1 MAENRDC
8 AVTCGGQD
16 LVSDERQKLDREAQF
31 AQLVLWRRD
40 RMLRAIWRVVRDPS
54 IAEDAL
60 QDALTTLWRKLP
72 ALARHPNPDAFVL
85 RVSLDAACDQ
95 LRAHARRRR
104 RDVPL
109 DTSDACASM
118 ELPPGVDRGVFDEV
132 RQAIIRLPRK
142 QATAILLRAIHD
154 ESYETIART
163 LRCSE
168 VTARVHVAHARAKLR
183 HWLSHLCAAGREES
197 SS

>member
-1 MAENRDC
+1 MTENPGY
-8 AVTCGGQD
+8 AVSCGGQD
-16 LVSDERQKLDREAQF
+16 LVSDERQQLDREAEF
-31 AQLVLWRRD
+31 AQLVLCRRD
-40 RMLRAIWRVVRDPS
+40 RMVRTIWRVVRDPS

-72 ALARHPNPDAFVL
+72 SLARHPNPDAFVL

-118 ELPPGVDRGVFDEV
+118 ELLPGVNPLVFYEV
-132 RQAIIRLPRK
+132 RQAIGRLPPR
-142 QATAILLRAIHD
+142 QATAILLRVIHD

-183 HWLSHLCAAGREES
+183 HWLSHLCGAGREES
-197 SS
+197 PS